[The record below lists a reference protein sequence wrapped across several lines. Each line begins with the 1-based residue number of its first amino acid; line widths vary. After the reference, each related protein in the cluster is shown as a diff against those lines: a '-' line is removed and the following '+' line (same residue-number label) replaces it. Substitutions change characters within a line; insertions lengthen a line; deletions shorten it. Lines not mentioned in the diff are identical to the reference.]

1 VRAHLASLVHE
12 FRQHAAQT
20 AVVVHRGN
28 RSYPTTYGEIANLAG
43 RFAAELDRRH
53 ILPGER
59 VILWGTNSAEWIAAF
74 FGCLLRGVI
83 AVPLDAAG
91 SPAFAQRILNDVAP
105 KLIVADQLLL
115 ASLNTNIPQ
124 LHLATLTNHLP
135 LEPNFTVSPAVTD
148 QTPFQII
155 FTSGTTSDPKG
166 IVHTHRNVL
175 ASLQPI
181 EDEIAKYR
189 RYERIVHP
197 LRFLHTLPLSHVFGQ
212 FMGLWIPPLLAAEV
226 HFVDQLEA
234 RRTIDLIHRER
245 ISVLIAVPRVLHLLR
260 AHLLSQFR
268 LTAAELEQ
276 ANTLSPWKRWWRFRS
291 VHRAL
296 GWKFWAIISGG
307 ATLPA
312 DLERFWN
319 QLGLALIQ
327 GYGMTETAAL
337 ITLNHPFRVAQGTI
351 GKALPGR
358 EVRLS
363 SEGEILVRG
372 DMLAAST
379 WQSGKMHPREGDWLA
394 TGDLAAESTSGD
406 LRFLGRRNDVIVTA
420 AGMNI
425 HPADLEAAM
434 NAQPNIR
441 GCVVVP
447 CEITSGAEPVAVVLS
462 SANDEEL
469 QTAVTNANQTL
480 ASYQQIRRIQR
491 WPQLNFPYTS
501 TGKLL
506 RRDISQWACTTLL
519 HQQSQPLN
527 SPETDVLLRL
537 IAAVTGE
544 PISHPNDRL
553 RLSEDLHLDSL
564 GRVQLQSE
572 LEQQLQLELNEDAI
586 AKATTL
592 GHLRQLIHN
601 ETAPHIAESPK
612 PSFADEAQTI
622 PSPAPITKPDSP
634 LLRHLYPHWP
644 WLWPVK
650 AARIAFIELIMRPLI
665 WLLAAPRVVRAPN
678 PPPQGP
684 LLLIANHVTAYD
696 GALILYALP
705 RHLRHQTAI
714 AMSGEMLFD
723 LRHGQNQ
730 SNSLLNLLAPA
741 GYWLITALFNVF
753 PLPRLRGFQRSF
765 EYAGEAMDKGYSVLI
780 FPEGTRSPDAKLH
793 PFRPGIGLLA
803 QESRIPILPIALI
816 GLDQMKK
823 TGWLRSGHLEIRL
836 GEPIPTD
843 NDSTPTDLTQKFE
856 ATLRRLSSL

>member
-12 FRQHAAQT
+12 FRQHAAHT
-20 AVVVHRGN
+20 AVVSHRGN
-28 RSYPTTYGEIANLAG
+28 RSYRSTYGEVAQLAG
-43 RFAAELDRRH
+43 RFAAELDRRN
-53 ILPGER
+53 ILPGDR
-59 VILWGTNSAEWIAAF
+59 VILWGANSAEWIAAF

-83 AVPLDAAG
+83 VVPLDSAG

-105 KLIVADQLLL
+105 KLIIADQTLL
-115 ASLNTNIPQ
+115 ASLNSNIPQ
-124 LHLATLTNHLP
+124 LSLATLTTHLSID
-135 LEPNFTVSPAVTD
+135 PNFTVSNAVND

-155 FTSGTTSDPKG
+155 FTSGTTSEPKG

-181 EDEIAKYR
+181 EDEMAKYR
-189 RYERIVHP
+189 RYERVVHP

-212 FMGLWIPPLLAAEV
+212 FMGLWIPPLLAVEL

-234 RRTIDLIHRER
+234 RRMTHLIHRER

-260 AHLLSQFR
+260 AHLLTQFK
-268 LTAAELEQ
+268 LTPEQLDQ
-276 ANTLSPWKRWWRFRS
+276 ANTLSALKRWWRFRS
-291 VHRAL
+291 IHLAL
-296 GWKFWAIISGG
+296 GLKFWAIISGG

-337 ITLNHPFRVAQGTI
+337 ITLNHPFRVAHGTI

-363 SEGEILVRG
+363 SDGEILVRG
-372 DMLAAST
+372 DMLATST
-379 WQSGKMHPREGDWLA
+379 WHSGTMHPRGGEWLA
-394 TGDLAAESTSGD
+394 TGDLAVENPSGE

-434 NAQPNIR
+434 NEQPNIR

-447 CEITSGAEPVAVVLS
+447 CEITGSTEATAVVLS
-462 SANDEEL
+462 SASYEDL
-469 QTAVTNANQTL
+469 QAAVTNANQTL
-480 ASYQQIRRIQR
+480 ATYQQIRRILR

-501 TGKLL
+501 TGKLI
-506 RRDISQWACTTLL
+506 RREVAQWACNTILQQQWSQSSNSTNEDTLL
-519 HQQSQPLN
+519 K
-527 SPETDVLLRL
+527 L

-572 LEQQLQLELNEDAI
+572 LEQQLQLELNENEI
-586 AKATTL
+586 ANAATL
-592 GHLRQLIHN
+592 GDLRQLIEN
-601 ETAPHIAESPK
+601 ETAPQPTK
-612 PSFADEAQTI
+612 PSTPVQPNEPQ
-622 PSPAPITKPDSP
+622 PSPITKSESP
-634 LLRHLYPHWP
+634 SLIHIYPHWP
-644 WLWPVK
+644 WLWPIK
-650 AARIAFIELIMRPLI
+650 GARIAFIELILRPLI
-665 WLLAAPRVVRAPN
+665 WLLAAPRVVRPTTQ
-678 PPPQGP
+678 PPQGP
-684 LLLIANHVTAYD
+684 LLLIANHITAYD

-705 RHLRHQTAI
+705 ARLRHQTAI
-714 AMSGEMLFD
+714 AISGELLSN
-723 LRHGQNQ
+723 LRHAQNQ
-730 SNSLLNLLAPA
+730 SNVLLNLLAPA

-753 PLPRLRGFQRSF
+753 PLPRLRSFQRSF
-765 EYAGEAMDKGYSVLI
+765 EHAGEAMDNGYSVLI

-803 QESRIPILPIALI
+803 QQSGVPILPITLI
-816 GLDQMKK
+816 GLDQMKI

-836 GEPIPTD
+836 GEIIPSD
-843 NDSTPTDLTQKFE
+843 ASSTPTELTQKFE
-856 ATLRRLSSL
+856 AALRRLNNR